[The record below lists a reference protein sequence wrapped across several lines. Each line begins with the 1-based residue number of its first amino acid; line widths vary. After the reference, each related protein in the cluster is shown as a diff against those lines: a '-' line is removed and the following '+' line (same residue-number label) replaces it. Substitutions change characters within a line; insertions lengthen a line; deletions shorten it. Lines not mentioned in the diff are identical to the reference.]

1 MTVPSFVTVPDGVRI
16 AYHQVGGGDPS
27 IVFVHGIYG
36 SRKGFGFRRSTSRPA
51 TAAWPWICEVTAT
64 ATSQDEGLF
73 DGRVRR

>member
-36 SRKGFGFRRSTSRPA
+36 SRMGFGFQEEYFSPGHRCVAVDLRGNGDSDKP
-51 TAAWPWICEVTAT
+51 
-64 ATSQDEGLF
+64 DGLF